1 MVGGAKAPSY
11 IYKVR
16 LIIKNKGY
24 DFKCR
29 LFNSKVR

>member
-24 DFKCR
+24 EKYIQY
-29 LFNSKVR
+29 